1 MLAPTQKRHHPTNQK
16 SNMPKL
22 KKTKST
28 PVPNYFA
35 ILSDVHAN
43 IDALEAVLK
52 DIADFPVRG
61 SFCLGDIVG
70 YGPEPGACVKL
81 VMEQCSASVLGNHEA
96 MLLLADKILDEDWD
110 ESIRNPLKLGLEQ
123 LSKKELGW
131 LKDLPITVD
140 LDPITLSH
148 ASLNEP
154 TYFHYI
160 YETTEAEAHF
170 AAQSTFISFNGHTHV
185 PSIWEENPETFGCRC
200 LTPSEKPI
208 QLDVS
213 KRYTVNVGSVGQSR
227 DGDPRASYALY
238 DYEQH
243 ILLMRRVSYDIKKA
257 QARFKKAGL
266 PAHNAARLAK
276 AE

>member
-1 MLAPTQKRHHPTNQK
+1 
-16 SNMPKL
+16 MPNPKTP
-22 KKTKST
+22 KKPASASKH
-28 PVPNYFA
+28 NFFA
-35 ILSDVHAN
+35 IISDIHGN
-43 IDALEAVLK
+43 IDALEAVLT
-52 DIADFPVRG
+52 DITEFPVRG
-61 SFCLGDIVG
+61 ILFLGDIVG
-70 YGPEPGACVKL
+70 YGPEPGACVKR
-81 VMEQCSASVLGNHEA
+81 VMDLCAATVLGNHEA
-96 MLLLADKILDEDWD
+96 MLLLADKILDEDW
-110 ESIRNPLKLGLEQ
+110 EEPIRNPLRIAKEQ
-123 LSKKELGW
+123 VSKRELGW
-131 LKDLPITVD
+131 LRDLPITVD

-154 TYFHYI
+154 TEFNYL

-200 LTPSEKPI
+200 LAPGDKPVR
-208 QLDVS
+208 LGAS

-243 ILLMRRVSYDIKKA
+243 LLLMRRVGYDIRKA

-266 PAHNAARLAK
+266 PAHNATRLAK
-276 AE
+276 GQ

>member
-1 MLAPTQKRHHPTNQK
+1 
-16 SNMPKL
+16 MPRTTKP
-22 KKTKST
+22 TKST
-28 PVPNYFA
+28 TNANTAHNFFA
-35 ILSDVHAN
+35 VISDIHAN

-61 SFCLGDIVG
+61 MFCLGDIVG
-70 YGPEPGACVKL
+70 YGPEPGACVRR
-81 VMEQCSASVLGNHEA
+81 VIENCAASVLGNHEA
-96 MLLLADKILDEDWD
+96 MLLLVDKILEEDW
-110 ESIRNPLKLGLEQ
+110 EASVGQPLKIAKAQVPQNDLA
-123 LSKKELGW
+123 W

-154 TYFHYI
+154 PEFNYI
-160 YETTEAEAHF
+160 YETTEVEAHF

-185 PSIWEENPETFGCRC
+185 PGIWEENPGTLGVRS
-200 LTPSEKPI
+200 LKPGDKPVR
-208 QLDVS
+208 LDPS
-213 KRYTVNVGSVGQSR
+213 KRYTVNVGSVGQPR

-238 DYEQH
+238 DYEQQ
-243 ILLMRRVSYDIKKA
+243 LLVMRRVEYDIKKA

-266 PAHNAARLAK
+266 PAHNASRLAK

>member
-1 MLAPTQKRHHPTNQK
+1 
-16 SNMPKL
+16 MPRTTKP
-22 KKTKST
+22 TKST
-28 PVPNYFA
+28 TNANTAHNFFA
-35 ILSDVHAN
+35 VISDIHAN

-61 SFCLGDIVG
+61 MFCLGDIVG
-70 YGPEPGACVKL
+70 YGPEPGACVRR
-81 VMEQCSASVLGNHEA
+81 VIENCAASVLGNHEA
-96 MLLLADKILDEDWD
+96 MLLLVDKILKEDW
-110 ESIRNPLKLGLEQ
+110 EASVGQPLKIAKAQVPQKDLA
-123 LSKKELGW
+123 W

-154 TYFHYI
+154 PEFNYI
-160 YETTEAEAHF
+160 YETTEVEAHF

-185 PSIWEENPETFGCRC
+185 PGIWEENPGTLGVRS
-200 LTPSEKPI
+200 LKPGDKPVR
-208 QLDVS
+208 LDPS
-213 KRYTVNVGSVGQSR
+213 KRYTVNVGSVGQPR

-243 ILLMRRVSYDIKKA
+243 LLVMRRVEYDIKKA
-257 QARFKKAGL
+257 LARFKKAGL
-266 PAHNAARLAK
+266 PAHNASRLVK